1 MIVRTGT
8 FNNSQTM
15 INQIMQNQNRLQE
28 LQQQIST
35 GNKINNIYDSP
46 IDNSAVISLNSQ
58 LAKIESYFSTID
70 TTKNQLNVQDSTFS
84 TVIDKLQRINELT
97 VLAANGASGTTG
109 RDAAKD
115 EINQLINSV
124 IDLAN
129 TQYDNQYIFSGAK
142 IETPAYSMDEN
153 GNITYNGTP
162 STDPTYQR
170 KVEISDGIK
179 ITVNAA
185 GDTVFGSYSY
195 DEATDTS
202 TGEGLF
208 KTLGDLSRLL
218 EQDPPDYDAIRGQ
231 LEGIQNGIDHVAEVQ
246 SVYSTYVARL
256 DMTKSTLEE
265 IEISATEQKANIVE
279 LDIPSAISELINQ
292 NYAYQ
297 ASMQTFSMLSNN
309 SLLNYM

>member
-297 ASMQTFSMLSNN
+297 ASM
-309 SLLNYM
+309 